1 MVQGHGKISEDR
13 PEGDGRIA
21 AHASKNRQKDEGFD
35 PLAKTNRQKFLRL
48 GRRAKANRGKAQGVG
63 RCAKTNRGKPATIPR
78 FSRKKF
84 QQPLAADRRFF
95 IAASEWGLGILSQ
108 SPRQVKSA

>member
-1 MVQGHGKISEDR
+1 MVQGHRKISEDR

-84 QQPLAADRRFF
+84 QQPLAADRSFF
-95 IAASEWGLGILSQ
+95 IAASEWGLCYL
-108 SPRQVKSA
+108 A

>member
-1 MVQGHGKISEDR
+1 MVEGNRRISEDR
-13 PEGDGRIA
+13 AKGDGRIA

-35 PLAKTNRQKFLRL
+35 PLAKTNRQKFRRL
-48 GRRAKANRGKAQGVG
+48 GRRAKANRGKAQGLG
-63 RCAKTNRGKPATIPR
+63 RWAKTNRGKPATIPR

-95 IAASEWGLGILSQ
+95 IAASQCGICYLTFGEGILS
-108 SPRQVKSA
+108 